1 MGKYLLL
8 LLLSINSAFAQGI
21 DGKFKETEESMLLDN
36 VKRTFIVHEPLAVS
50 GQRSLVFILHGNG
63 GTGALMK
70 AVTGFNDIA
79 DKNNAIVVYPDG
91 YDQAWNDGRS
101 TVRVKNI
108 DDVKFFKTITENLIK
123 KYDIN
128 PSKVYVAGLSNG
140 AMMALR
146 LSCETDIFKGVA
158 SIAASLP
165 QDMTERCSNKPISR
179 LMMVGNKD
187 PIIPFDGGEIKS
199 FGKRGQ
205 GGQVLGLEASM
216 TYFKK
221 LNAITDTPI
230 VQTERGVVR
239 TLYNHQNIQLEGYVI
254 DGGGHTWGSAIGR
267 LPENIVGSLPP
278 VYVNA
283 SQIVW
288 NFFKAIP

>member
-1 MGKYLLL
+1 MVKYLLL
-8 LLLSINSAFAQGI
+8 LLFSINGALAQGI
-21 DGKFKETEESMLLDN
+21 DGKFKESEESMLVDN
-36 VKRTFIVHEPLAVS
+36 VKRTYIVHEPTS
-50 GQRSLVFILHGNG
+50 GTGQRSLVFILHGNG

-70 AVTGFNDIA
+70 TVTGFNDIA
-79 DKNNAIVVYPDG
+79 DKNNMIVVYPDG

-108 DDVKFFKTITENLIK
+108 DDVKFFKTMTESLIK

-128 PSKVYVAGLSNG
+128 PSKVYAAGLSNG

-146 LSCETDIFKGVA
+146 LSCESNIFKGVA
-158 SIAASLP
+158 AISASMP
-165 QDMTERCSNKPISR
+165 QDMLNRCSNKPISR

-187 PIIPFDGGEIKS
+187 PIIPYNGGEIQS

-216 TYFKK
+216 EYFKK
-221 LNAITDTPI
+221 LNNINDTPI
-230 VQTERGVVR
+230 VHTERGIVR
-239 TLYNHQNIQLEGYVI
+239 TLYSHQNIQLEGVVI
-254 DGGGHTWGSAIGR
+254 DGGGHTWGSALSR
-267 LPENIVGSLPP
+267 LPETVVGGLPP

-288 NFFKAIP
+288 SFFKAIP

>member
-8 LLLSINSAFAQGI
+8 FLFSLNTAFAQGI
-21 DGKFKETEESMLLDN
+21 DGKFKENEESMLLDN
-36 VKRTFIVHEPLAVS
+36 VKRTFIVHEPLPSV

-63 GTGALMK
+63 GSGALMK
-70 AVTGFNDIA
+70 TVTGFNDIA
-79 DKNNAIVVYPDG
+79 DKNNMIVVYPDG

-101 TVRVKNI
+101 TVRVKHI
-108 DDVKFFKTITENLIK
+108 DDVKFFKTMTENLIK

-128 PSKVYVAGLSNG
+128 PAKVYVAGLSNG

-146 LSCETDIFKGVA
+146 LSCESDIFKGVA
-158 SIAASLP
+158 AISASMP
-165 QDMTERCSNKPISR
+165 QDMINRCSNKPISR

-187 PIIPFDGGEIKS
+187 PIIPYNGGEIQS

-205 GGQVLGLEASM
+205 AGQVLGLAASM
-216 TYFKK
+216 QYFKK
-221 LNAITDTPI
+221 LNSITDTPI
-230 VQTERGVVR
+230 VHTERGIVR
-239 TLYNHQNIQLEGYVI
+239 TLYNHQNIQLQGYEI
-254 DGGGHTWGSAIGR
+254 DGGGHTWGSSLSR
-267 LPENIVGSLPP
+267 LPETVVGGLPP

-288 NFFKAIP
+288 NFFKVL